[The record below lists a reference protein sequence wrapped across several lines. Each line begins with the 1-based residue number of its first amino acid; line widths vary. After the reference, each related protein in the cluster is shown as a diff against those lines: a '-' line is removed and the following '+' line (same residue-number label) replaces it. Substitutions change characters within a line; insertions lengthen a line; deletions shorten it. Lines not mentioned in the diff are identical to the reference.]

1 MDEVLTLAEQK
12 SPFHDLIIRYGKLVE
27 ETMGSIG
34 SRERAKRFVED
45 TCRAFNYQCENE
57 IIRSGFRK
65 YVLNI
70 FEKYRGGA

>member
-1 MDEVLTLAEQK
+1 MDEVLTIAEQE

-34 SRERAKRFVED
+34 SCERAKRFVED
-45 TCRAFNYQCENE
+45 TCHAFNYQCENE

-65 YVLNI
+65 YVINI

>member
-1 MDEVLTLAEQK
+1 MYELLPLDKQE
-12 SPFHDLIIRYGKLVE
+12 SPFRDLIVRYGELVE

-57 IIRSGFRK
+57 IIRSGFRE
-65 YVLNI
+65 YALNI
-70 FEKYRGGA
+70 FEKYWGGA

>member
-1 MDEVLTLAEQK
+1 MDEPLTLAEQE

-27 ETMGSIG
+27 KTIGSIG

-45 TCRAFNYQCENE
+45 TFCAFDYQCKNE
-57 IIRSGFRK
+57 IIRSGFRE

-70 FEKYRGGA
+70 FEKYWGGA